1 MRRRPK
7 LYPMNFNRAVD
18 GSVATEKRFERCG
31 TGVWLAWRGM
41 RDGSGC
47 DFVDDIDEAD
57 AILLFQSIP
66 FDFEWNMKFYD
77 DPDLVWKDNS
87 LTRRELTKYL
97 TIQRSGLPVIYYFT
111 DFTAS
116 LRDLFLYRPN
126 RTDVYKAWGIQRL
139 DPDRVFVL
147 HFGRDVGRLVTEWN
161 GCRNVPLP
169 ADNFFYADI
178 DAVYWNGASVPVRR
192 PLPGRRIVYFGNS
205 RKGEKTEFLS
215 RFGDVDVY
223 GRWTDKQKAGLPDVR
238 FHKQVPQKTLL
249 DILPNHWGQL
259 CTMNKKVVDC
269 RATCNKLVQTVSCG
283 VLPLIDKQLG
293 YLVPDEFESL
303 LVSSSDDV
311 DRIRR
316 TVSRVPTVVA
326 YQKAMADYFAKHD
339 MSAQIPRIVRTI
351 LRRRKSL

>member
-18 GSVATEKRFERCG
+18 GSAATEKRFERCG

-47 DFVDDIDEAD
+47 DFVDDIGEAD

-77 DPDLVWKDNS
+77 DPDLVWKSNS
-87 LTRRELTKYL
+87 LTHRELAKYL

-126 RTDVYKAWGIQRL
+126 RMDVYREWGIRRL

-147 HFGRDVGRLVTEWN
+147 HFGRDADRLVTEWN
-161 GCRNVPLP
+161 GCRNIPLP

-178 DAVYWNGASVPVRR
+178 DAVYWTGMAASARG
-192 PLPGRRIVYFGNS
+192 LASERIVYCGNS

-215 RFGDVDVY
+215 RFENLDVY
-223 GRWTDKQKAGLPDVR
+223 GRWTDKQKIGLPDAR
-238 FHKQVPQKTLL
+238 FRKQVPQKFVSG
-249 DILPNHWGQL
+249 ILHRYFGQL

-269 RATCNKLVQTVSCG
+269 RATCNKLVQTVSSG
-283 VLPLIDKQLG
+283 VLPLVDERLG
-293 YLVPDEFESL
+293 YLVPDKFKSL
-303 LVSSSDDV
+303 LVSNSDDV
-311 DRIRR
+311 DRVRR
-316 TVSRVPTVVA
+316 TVPRVRTIFA
-326 YQKAMADYFAKHD
+326 YQKAMAEHFAKNN
-339 MSAQIPRIVRTI
+339 MSTQIPKIVRTI
-351 LRRRKSL
+351 LRRRKSP